1 LTLDRLPR
9 QWALTLPGGAA
20 PCPQNGQ
27 APVVAERS
35 MAELAV
41 SKGKRSRLRLSESKM
56 ALIFLVPAFVAV
68 GIFLYY
74 PLLQTFIYSIFDLH
88 RTIDWLHAPFV
99 GIKNYVTVLTSQAF
113 RGAFGFTIY
122 FTVVSVTLEIGLGLG
137 MAMATFSVASYLRGF
152 LRAVL
157 VVPWAIPP
165 VVSAM
170 LWKWLYHPD
179 AGLFGYLV
187 HASGLT
193 KGTVQFLTDPVLAVH
208 SIILADVWKNT
219 SIMGILLLGGLAAIS
234 KDVYDAA
241 KVDGARG
248 WFRFR
253 RITLPLLLPTILVCL
268 LFRSL
273 EAFRMFEL
281 SFALTGGGPG
291 TTTDT
296 LSTFA
301 YKYFFT
307 YARFGVGSSYAM
319 VIFAIVFA
327 LAIAYVSRIRR
338 NLRLKG

>member
-1 LTLDRLPR
+1 
-9 QWALTLPGGAA
+9 
-20 PCPQNGQ
+20 
-27 APVVAERS
+27 
-35 MAELAV
+35 
-41 SKGKRSRLRLSESKM
+41 LRLSEPTM
-56 ALIFLVPAFVAV
+56 ALIFLLPAFIAV

-74 PLLQTFIYSIFDLH
+74 PLVQTFIYSFFKMQ
-88 RTIDWLHAPFV
+88 RTMDWLHSPFV
-99 GIKNYVTVLTSQAF
+99 GLKNYVTVLTSQAF
-113 RGAFGFTIY
+113 RGAFLFTLY
-122 FTVVSVTLEIGLGLG
+122 FTVVSVALEIGLGLG
-137 MAMATFSVASYLRGF
+137 MAMATFSVSSRLRGV

-193 KGTVQFLTDPVLAVH
+193 DKAPQFLTDPILAVH

-219 SIMGILLLGGLAAIS
+219 SIMGILMLGGLAAIS
-234 KDVYDAA
+234 KDVYDAS

-253 RITLPLLLPTILVCL
+253 RVTLPLLLPTVLVCL

-307 YARFGVGSSYAM
+307 YSKFGVGSSYAM
-319 VIFAIVFA
+319 VIFAIVLV
-327 LAIAYVSRIRR
+327 LAIAYVSRIRK
-338 NLRLKG
+338 NLRFKN

>member
-1 LTLDRLPR
+1 
-9 QWALTLPGGAA
+9 
-20 PCPQNGQ
+20 
-27 APVVAERS
+27 
-35 MAELAV
+35 
-41 SKGKRSRLRLSESKM
+41 M
-56 ALIFLVPAFVAV
+56 ALIFLLPAFIAVA
-68 GIFLYY
+68 IFLYY
-74 PLLQTFIYSIFDLH
+74 PLVQTFIYSFFKMQ
-88 RTIDWLHAPFV
+88 RTMDWLHAPFV
-99 GIKNYVTVLTSQAF
+99 GLKNYITVLTSEAF
-113 RGAFGFTIY
+113 RGAFLFTLY
-122 FTVVSVTLEIGLGLG
+122 FTVVSVALEIGLGLG
-137 MAMATFSVASYLRGF
+137 MAMATFSVSSRLRGV

-170 LWKWLYHPD
+170 VWKWLYHPD

-193 KGTVQFLTDPVLAVH
+193 DSAPQFLTDPILAVH
-208 SIILADVWKNT
+208 SIILADVWKNS
-219 SIMGILLLGGLAAIS
+219 SIMGILMLGGLAAIS

-253 RITLPLLLPTILVCL
+253 RVTLPLLLPTVLVCL

-307 YARFGVGSSYAM
+307 YSKFGLGSSYAM
-319 VIFAIVFA
+319 VIFAIVLV
-327 LAIAYVSRIRR
+327 LAIAYVSRIRK
-338 NLRLKG
+338 NLRFKG